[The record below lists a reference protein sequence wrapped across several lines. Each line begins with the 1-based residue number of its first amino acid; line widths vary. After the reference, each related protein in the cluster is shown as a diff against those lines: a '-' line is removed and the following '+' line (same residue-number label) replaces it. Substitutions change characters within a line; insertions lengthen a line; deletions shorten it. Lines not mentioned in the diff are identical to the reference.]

1 MVTKVPT
8 KPPPNVEEVRN
19 QFDQTLIRQ
28 LEEVGALFISVVC
41 QTSKRCLPTPQA
53 LPDAAGVD
61 PRRPAQSIYG
71 RPSTRNPQVGADALP
86 STPSRIIA
94 TSSKVFLP
102 LTCYVFGDGPWRD
115 TMVRFGYDPR
125 QDPQARRLACL
136 ALTFRCIDD
145 EIKLSKA
152 IFPKSQP
159 SHWSRLGSITTAGK
173 SHGRCFHE
181 PFVDRTS
188 S

>member
-1 MVTKVPT
+1 MTKVPT

-28 LEEVGALFISVVC
+28 LEEVGALFTSVVC
-41 QTSKRCLPTPQA
+41 QTSKRCLYSPQA

-61 PRRPAQSIYG
+61 SCRPAQSIYG
-71 RPSTRNPQVGADALP
+71 GPSTGNPQVGANALP
-86 STPSRIIA
+86 LTPSRTVAI
-94 TSSKVFLP
+94 SSKVFLP

-125 QDPQARRLACL
+125 QDPQARWLACP

-145 EIKLSKA
+145 EIKLSKV

-159 SHWSRLGSITTAGK
+159 PHWSRLGGISTAGK
-173 SHGRCFHE
+173 SHSCCFHE